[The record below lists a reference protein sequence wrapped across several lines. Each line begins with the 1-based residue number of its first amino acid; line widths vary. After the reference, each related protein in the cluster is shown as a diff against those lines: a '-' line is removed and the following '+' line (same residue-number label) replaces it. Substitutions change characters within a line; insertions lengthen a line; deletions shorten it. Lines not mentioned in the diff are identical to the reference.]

1 MYQTLEAPSAQAPT
15 ATVTTH
21 TPSAPSPKR
30 FGDISPRL
38 AGAGAVTFAV
48 TVLAQNIIRGG
59 SAPANGA
66 TTTEVL
72 THYADHR
79 TLTFVLIATYAL
91 SAVGLFVFLGGAM
104 RRLVDST
111 RRGWAFTGL
120 FGAASILALFTVV
133 VAAEQALSGVATRG
147 QPNVGGAVEALWTL
161 HNSVFS
167 LLDVSIAM
175 ALIGLS
181 RAGMAAG
188 ITPKVFRRLAPVGA
202 AMLVVGTVAGPA
214 ISIGDAMP
222 LFGVAGVGFLV
233 WLTFLFTTGVRMI
246 RSNEAS

>member
-1 MYQTLEAPSAQAPT
+1 MYQTLEAAIPAPT
-15 ATVTTH
+15 APT
-21 TPSAPSPKR
+21 APSHQT
-30 FGDISPRL
+30 FGDISSRL
-38 AGAGAVTFAV
+38 AGAGAITFAV
-48 TVLAQNIIRGG
+48 NAMAQNVIRGA

-66 TTTEVL
+66 STADVL

-79 TLTFVLIATYAL
+79 SLTFVLVASYAL
-91 SAVGLFVFLGGAM
+91 SAAGLFVFLGGAM
-104 RRLVDST
+104 RRLVATT

-133 VAAEQALSGVATRG
+133 VAAEQALSAVATRG
-147 QPNVGGAVEALWTL
+147 QPNVGGAIESLWML

-167 LLDVSIAM
+167 LLDLSIAA
-175 ALIGLS
+175 ALVGLS
-181 RAGMAAG
+181 RAGIAAG

-214 ISIGDAMP
+214 IAIGDAMP

-246 RSNEAS
+246 RSSVAS